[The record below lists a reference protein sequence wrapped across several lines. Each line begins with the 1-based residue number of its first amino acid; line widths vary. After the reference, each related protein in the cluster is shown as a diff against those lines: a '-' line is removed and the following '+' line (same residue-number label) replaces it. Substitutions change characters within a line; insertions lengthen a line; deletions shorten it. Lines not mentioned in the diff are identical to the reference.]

1 MELVKDHIISWSNEN
16 DIIFD
21 PFMGSGTT
29 AKVAQMLNRRWIGTE
44 LSEDYCKIIKDRL
57 ENIE

>member
-1 MELVKDHIISWSNEN
+1 MEKPIEIIKRFIRVSSKEN

-29 AKVAQMLNRRWIGTE
+29 CVAVYDIASR
-44 LSEDYCKIIKDRL
+44 
-57 ENIE
+57 